1 MIFSV
6 TGMVVFLIEQRSL
19 LLMSA
24 SKATFALKM
33 DITEHINKETT
44 LQLSIASF

>member
-6 TGMVVFLIEQRSL
+6 AGTVVFLIEQRGL

-24 SKATFALKM
+24 LKAIFALKM
-33 DITEHINKETT
+33 DITGAYK
-44 LQLSIASF
+44 